1 MNEVIH
7 SGQMYTV
14 KKRDARTRSF
24 EIIEDDSMS
33 RSVLTRIMRFLLGHA
48 LQVDSAAARSTRL
61 FPGLFLSD
69 EDFYT
74 KMFERGL
81 LVRVG
86 ICKVFSKHNRAR
98 QGDLLTWQDQV
109 CR

>member
-1 MNEVIH
+1 MCA
-7 SGQMYTV
+7 V
-14 KKRDARTRSF
+14 KKRDAKTRSLGN
-24 EIIEDDSMS
+24 IEDDSMS

-48 LQVDSAAARSTRL
+48 LQVDSAAARSTGL

-69 EDFYT
+69 QTFYT
-74 KMFERGL
+74 KLPERGL

-98 QGDLLTWQDQV
+98 QGDLLTCETWQDQV